1 MGMLHSWWQLSQATL
16 HGITNLRSMNPHV
29 ASILDVSRPAASA
42 AWAGSVPR
50 QDLPSQTPV
59 RGVYVQHSGISSFA
73 FQASYSGHLMAAGEA
88 PRTTWQPLER
98 LKSSLAAGHK
108 CAHAAQPACRAS
120 SAGCALQVRQ
130 RPVAVA
136 ASPVLDCA
144 RAPAIPL
151 RGKGRKWV
159 ASDCPG
165 LYIFGKSGSTSAQL
179 FARPPGDVQ
188 LARFPV
194 NLRCSVMRLGAQG
207 CWQRALTP
215 C

>member
-16 HGITNLRSMNPHV
+16 HGITNLRSINPHV

-50 QDLPSQTPV
+50 QDLPSQTPAH
-59 RGVYVQHSGISSFA
+59 GVSVQHSGISSFA

-88 PRTTWQPLER
+88 PRATWQPLER
-98 LKSSLAAGHK
+98 LESSLAAGHK

-120 SAGCALQVRQ
+120 SAGCALQIRQ
-130 RPVAVA
+130 RPAAVA

-151 RGKGRKWV
+151 WGKGRKWM
-159 ASDCPG
+159 ASNCPG
-165 LYIFGKSGSTSAQL
+165 LHIFSRSGRASAQL
-179 FARPPGDVQ
+179 FARPPGDMQ
-188 LARFPV
+188 LAGF
-194 NLRCSVMRLGAQG
+194 LAYLHYCCMRL
-207 CWQRALTP
+207 
-215 C
+215 